1 MHSIKHSSHTSL
13 PVSGATPVDDQN
25 HSSLL
30 ALHSQLF
37 TLHSSLFTLH
47 SSLFTLHFSLL
58 TFLLFFTAC
67 DNDGGAT
74 TETFDRK
81 EMLKSYADFVIKP
94 AFAGLQSKVDALQ
107 IAFNEYDNAPSP
119 INQGNL
125 EAAHAAAWL
134 AFQEANAFNF
144 GPAGESGIKKG
155 LVEEIGTFPANA
167 LQIEAFIA
175 AGDLSLNNFNRDTRG
190 FPTLEYLLYVETNG
204 SLENAARRAYFKAVL
219 NHLKAQVDNVVTA
232 WDTYAAVF
240 ADNNGTD
247 AGSSTSMLYNEF
259 VRSFEAIKNF
269 KVGLPAGKR
278 PGQTAAA
285 PELAEGYYSDQ
296 TLTLL
301 KAHLKA
307 IDVIYH
313 GNANVNGFDA
323 YLKTITGGETLVAD
337 TEAQWNV
344 VMQALNAVPTDQPF
358 SVLLQQNHPSIDT
371 LHTELQRHTRFFK
384 SEMSSLLGIAI
395 TFSSGDGD

>member
-13 PVSGATPVDDQN
+13 PVSGATPVDGQN
-25 HSSLL
+25 H
-30 ALHSQLF
+30 F
-37 TLHSSLFTLH
+37 SLFTFH
-47 SSLFTLHFSLL
+47 YSLFTFHFSLL
-58 TFLLFFTAC
+58 TLLLFFTAC

-74 TETFDRK
+74 TETYDRK
-81 EMLKSYADFVIKP
+81 EMLKSYADFIIKP
-94 AFAGLQSKVDALQ
+94 AFTELETKVEAMQAAFDA
-107 IAFNEYDNAPSP
+107 YDAAPSP
-119 INQGNL
+119 TRLGTL
-125 EAAHAAAWL
+125 KAAHAAAWL
-134 AFQEANAFNF
+134 AFQDANAFNF
-144 GPAGESGIKKG
+144 GPAGESGVKKG

-167 LQIEAFIA
+167 AQIEAFIA

-204 SLENAARRAYFKAVL
+204 SLENAVRRAYFKAVL
-219 NHLKAQVDNVVTA
+219 THLEAQVDNVVTA

-296 TLTLL
+296 TLALL

-358 SVLLQQNHPSIDT
+358 SVLLQQNHSSIDT

>member
-1 MHSIKHSSHTSL
+1 MRNIKHFSYAPISE
-13 PVSGATPVDDQN
+13 ATPVDARSHSTLITPN
-25 HSSLL
+25 SSLL
-30 ALHSQLF
+30 THLS
-37 TLHSSLFTLH
+37 
-47 SSLFTLHFSLL
+47 SLL
-58 TFLLFFTAC
+58 TFLLFFSAC

-94 AFAGLQSKVDALQ
+94 AFTGLQSKVDALQ
-107 IAFNEYDNAPSP
+107 VAFNEYDNAPSP
-119 INQGNL
+119 TNQGNL
-125 EAAHAAAWL
+125 ETAHAAAWL
-134 AFQEANAFNF
+134 AFQDANAFNF
-144 GPAGESGIKKG
+144 GPAGESGVKKG
-155 LVEEIGTFPANA
+155 LVEEIGTFPANTA
-167 LQIEAFIA
+167 QIEAFIT

-232 WDTYAAVF
+232 WDTYAAGF

-259 VRSFEAIKNF
+259 VRSFEAVKNF

-296 TLTLL
+296 TLNLL

>member
-1 MHSIKHSSHTSL
+1 MRSIKHSSHS
-13 PVSGATPVDDQN
+13 PVSGATPVYARSYSSLIT
-25 HSSLL
+25 HLSSLL
-30 ALHSQLF
+30 IL
-37 TLHSSLFTLH
+37 
-47 SSLFTLHFSLL
+47 
-58 TFLLFFTAC
+58 LLFFSAC
-67 DNDGGAT
+67 DSDGGGPV
-74 TETFDRK
+74 ETFDRK
-81 EMLKSYADFVIKP
+81 AMLKSYADFVIKP
-94 AFAGLQSKVDALQ
+94 AFSGLQTQVNVLQAAFDVYDA
-107 IAFNEYDNAPSP
+107 APSADR
-119 INQGNL
+119 L
-125 EAAHAAAWL
+125 SSVKTAHAAAWL
-134 AFQEANAFNF
+134 AFQDANAFNF
-144 GPAGESGIKKG
+144 GPAGESGVKKG

-167 LQIEAFIA
+167 AQIEAFIA

-190 FPTLEYLLYVETNG
+190 FPTLEYLLYVDTNG

-219 NHLKAQVDNVVTA
+219 NHLRAQVDNVVTA
-232 WDTYAAVF
+232 WDTYAAGF

-307 IDVIYH
+307 IDLIYH

-323 YLKTITGGETLVAD
+323 YLKTITGGETLVTD

-358 SVLLQQNHPSIDT
+358 SALLQQNHPSIDT